1 MHLLLMDI
9 RMDNGDLAGGRGRCR
24 MHISRGMGRTLLGVQ
39 VGGGG
44 RFSEGWLLLAPAV
57 GKHRNLAPGF
67 QLGRLGVS
75 TAMGWLLGLAPSCH
89 AAANQDHSQGVM
101 ADRLAPR
108 SYLNRSQPEQRGLQ
122 DGQNRLLK
130 RI

>member
-1 MHLLLMDI
+1 MQ
-9 RMDNGDLAGGRGRCR
+9 NV
-24 MHISRGMGRTLLGVQ
+24 HISRGMGRTLLDVR
-39 VGGGG
+39 VARGG

-57 GKHRNLAPGF
+57 GKHRNLAPGL
-67 QLGRLGVS
+67 QLGRVGVS
-75 TAMGWLLGLAPSCH
+75 TTMGWLLGLAPSCH
-89 AAANQDHSQGVM
+89 AANQDHSQGVM
-101 ADRLAPR
+101 AARLAPT